1 MDVAALNHFHARNG
15 AHCCVAAGL
24 LLQLE
29 EGTLREDGG
38 EVLGQGATA
47 LLHLG
52 VSANHGWCQQAGGRV
67 RGASLRVSRC
77 SDGTSA
83 SRTFRFRLRN
93 KALLLRGP
101 RTAKQVRPL
110 HGRCGPIMV
119 LVVADLA
126 HRGGQ

>member
-1 MDVAALNHFHARNG
+1 MDVAALNRFHARNA
-15 AHCCVAAGL
+15 AHCCIAAGL
-24 LLQLE
+24 PLHLEEYE

-83 SRTFRFRLRN
+83 LRTFRFRLRN
-93 KALLLRGP
+93 NPLLLRGP

-110 HGRCGPIMV
+110 HGRCGGPSW
-119 LVVADLA
+119 
-126 HRGGQ
+126 